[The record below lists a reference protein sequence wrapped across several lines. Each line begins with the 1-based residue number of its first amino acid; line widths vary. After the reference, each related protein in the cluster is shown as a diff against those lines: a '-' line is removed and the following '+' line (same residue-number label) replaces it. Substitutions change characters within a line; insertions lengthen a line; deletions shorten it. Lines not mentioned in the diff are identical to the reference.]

1 MPAGEDI
8 RGAER
13 PNPLNGGP
21 VEASGSKRHWRPQV
35 AKTKAETKESAGVYT
50 LRALDADL
58 KPLDIG
64 GVETEIRSIGEVLV
78 VRVRGRV
85 RQEQREQV
93 AVQLREA
100 FPDRFIVVADEG
112 VSGFFELVAVAPAE
126 ETASAGG

>member
-1 MPAGEDI
+1 M
-8 RGAER
+8 
-13 PNPLNGGP
+13 
-21 VEASGSKRHWRPQV
+21 